1 MTNISDD
8 KRLNDEE
15 LEAVAGGMT
24 PLDPMLLNAMGHGFP
39 GLNLN
44 ATVADT
50 HAAAAPP
57 TIDPS
62 AVAGLMHSTVSSA
75 VAGGGAYTV
84 DTPTPAHTDSGT
96 TLTISETHTIA
107 PATKFGASSL
117 AGPEVGVSSV
127 PLASGSVTLSGNL
140 SQVIEPPAGSITDQP
155 PSIQVMHIDNTQG
168 NWTRINP
175 DVVAD
180 NHAGDAHNSGGGA
193 QAGQASDPQLG
204 GALGRSWGNF

>member
-84 DTPTPAHTDSGT
+84 DDAYAGPHGQTAQRLLSAEHAYDRGQPRQ
-96 TLTISETHTIA
+96 
-107 PATKFGASSL
+107 FGASSL

-127 PLASGSVTLSGNL
+127 PLASAL
-140 SQVIEPPAGSITDQP
+140 
-155 PSIQVMHIDNTQG
+155 
-168 NWTRINP
+168 
-175 DVVAD
+175 
-180 NHAGDAHNSGGGA
+180 GDARG
-193 QAGQASDPQLG
+193 L
-204 GALGRSWGNF
+204 

>member
-24 PLDPMLLNAMGHGFP
+24 PIDPMLLIAMGHGFP

-44 ATVADT
+44 PTVADT

-75 VAGGGAYTV
+75 VAGGGAYTMQ
-84 DTPTPAHTDSGT
+84 TTTPAHTDTGT
-96 TLTISETHTIA
+96 PTITGQTHTTVSGASLFSGSSVIA
-107 PATKFGASSL
+107 PD
-117 AGPEVGVSSV
+117 SSV
-127 PLASGSVTLSGNL
+127 SPSTSAPVVSGSVTLSGNL
-140 SQVIEPPAGSITDQP
+140 NLHIDLPPGSIT
-155 PSIQVMHIDNTQG
+155 
-168 NWTRINP
+168 P
-175 DVVAD
+175 D
-180 NHAGDAHNSGGGA
+180 
-193 QAGQASDPQLG
+193 
-204 GALGRSWGNF
+204 